1 MNKIRRMG
9 LLIMVGML
17 AISPIFGQTKQVQQQ
32 RRPAANAPASD
43 VAPYKAQD
51 GSGASYI
58 LDGLPLLLE
67 LHHDTEV
74 GTNKPVDVYMFVIE
88 MQIMNSDGNLEPIGL
103 QIHNYYTRWSQDL
116 KTVFN
121 PHNARDCKI
130 WNGLQT
136 RAMRNRNPKIKTW
149 PYVELVT
156 AVDARVLQTNED
168 GAVWW
173 SDDIECWGSTDRFS
187 PFGGRSRSV
196 VRWQS
201 IL

>member
-1 MNKIRRMG
+1 MRKTSRLGVLFVVGI
-9 LLIMVGML
+9 LL
-17 AISPIFGQTKQVQQQ
+17 ASPIFGQTKQVQQQ

-58 LDGLPLLLE
+58 LDGLPMLLA

-88 MQIMNSDGNLEPIGL
+88 MQIMNSDGNLEPVGL
-103 QIHNYYTRWSQDL
+103 QIHNYYTRWTQDL

-121 PHNARDCKI
+121 PHNARDCRI

-136 RAMRNRNPKIKTW
+136 RAMKNRNPKIKTW

-168 GAVWW
+168 GAVWY

-187 PFGGRSRSV
+187 PF
-196 VRWQS
+196 
-201 IL
+201 

>member
-1 MNKIRRMG
+1 MNKVSRMG

-17 AISPIFGQTKQVQQQ
+17 VASPVFGQTKQIQTQ

-58 LDGLPLLLE
+58 LDGLPMLLA

-103 QIHNYYTRWSQDL
+103 QIHNYYTKWPQDL

-121 PHNARDCKI
+121 PHNARDCRI

-136 RAMRNRNPKIKTW
+136 RAMKNRNPKIKTW

-156 AVDARVLQTNED
+156 SVDARVLQTNED
-168 GAVWW
+168 GAVWY

-187 PFGGRSRSV
+187 PF
-196 VRWQS
+196 
-201 IL
+201 

>member
-1 MNKIRRMG
+1 MNKISRMG
-9 LLIMVGML
+9 LPIMVGML

-58 LDGLPLLLE
+58 LDGLPMLLA

-88 MQIMNSDGNLEPIGL
+88 MQIMNSDGDLEPIGL
-103 QIHNYYTRWSQDL
+103 QIHNYFTKWPQDIRNDTTR
-116 KTVFN
+116 
-121 PHNARDCKI
+121 HNARDCKI
-130 WNGLQT
+130 WAGLQT
-136 RAMRNRNPKIKTW
+136 RAMKNRNPKIKTW

-156 AVDARVLQTNED
+156 NAEPRVLQ
-168 GAVWW
+168 
-173 SDDIECWGSTDRFS
+173 
-187 PFGGRSRSV
+187 
-196 VRWQS
+196 
-201 IL
+201 

>member
-17 AISPIFGQTKQVQQQ
+17 AISPIFGQTKQVQRQ
-32 RRPAANAPASD
+32 RRPAANAAASD

-88 MQIMNSDGNLEPIGL
+88 MQIMNSDGNLEP
-103 QIHNYYTRWSQDL
+103 TRTPDSQL
-116 KTVFN
+116 LHEVV
-121 PHNARDCKI
+121 ARPE
-130 WNGLQT
+130 
-136 RAMRNRNPKIKTW
+136 NR
-149 PYVELVT
+149 
-156 AVDARVLQTNED
+156 
-168 GAVWW
+168 
-173 SDDIECWGSTDRFS
+173 F
-187 PFGGRSRSV
+187 
-196 VRWQS
+196 QS
-201 IL
+201 A

>member
-1 MNKIRRMG
+1 MRSWRKREWGRLGVQGEVGMKKISRMG

-17 AISPIFGQTKQVQQQ
+17 AIPPIFGQTKQVQQQ

-58 LDGLPLLLE
+58 LDGLPMLLE

-74 GTNKPVDVYMFVIE
+74 GTNQPVDVYMFVIE

-103 QIHNYYTRWSQDL
+103 QIHNYYTRCPQDL

-121 PHNARDCKI
+121 PHNARDCRI
-130 WNGLQT
+130 RNGLQT
-136 RAMRNRNPKIKTW
+136 MAMRNRNREIRTC
-149 PYVELVT
+149 PYVE
-156 AVDARVLQTNED
+156 
-168 GAVWW
+168 
-173 SDDIECWGSTDRFS
+173 
-187 PFGGRSRSV
+187 
-196 VRWQS
+196 
-201 IL
+201 